1 MKRLLGILCAGSL
14 LLAGLP
20 TSTAAQEMTIQDF
33 VHQTY
38 FEGIPYEEANAYDA
52 SVADTLMAMLAD
64 STEAPY
70 WANIA
75 VTLCI
80 IGDPN
85 YVDPLLDFIK
95 ADEGT
100 LSDDVYRAK
109 SSAVMALGY
118 LINKT
123 GDEKAL
129 NYLIESMDPSAWA
142 QREVQYVG
150 PFQANTAARDVNLST
165 MAMLGLALS
174 GRPEAMAALTG
185 VTTVLPSGDPDPLAG
200 VAESARQAHQQIAT
214 DGLAEYY
221 RKAQENQ

>member
-33 VHQTY
+33 VHQIY
-38 FEGIPYEEANAYDA
+38 LEGIPYEEANAYDA
-52 SVADTLMAMLAD
+52 SVVDSLMAMLAD

-75 VTLCI
+75 ITLCI
-80 IGDPN
+80 IGDSSS
-85 YVDPLLDFIK
+85 VDPLLDFIK
-95 ADEGT
+95 AGEGT

-129 NYLIESMDPSAWA
+129 NYLIESMDPGAWE
-142 QREVQYVG
+142 QRQVGFTG

-174 GRPEAMAALTG
+174 GRPEALEALGSVTAPEG
-185 VTTVLPSGDPDPLAG
+185 VVDDPLA
-200 VAESARQAHQQIAT
+200 AAAAAARDAHQQIAT

-221 RKAQENQ
+221 RKARENQ